1 MYVYR
6 FILIGVKS
14 YCLLIIIVYFSVDV
28 EVDFEEVN
36 FKFVVKKK

>member
-1 MYVYR
+1 MYVYW